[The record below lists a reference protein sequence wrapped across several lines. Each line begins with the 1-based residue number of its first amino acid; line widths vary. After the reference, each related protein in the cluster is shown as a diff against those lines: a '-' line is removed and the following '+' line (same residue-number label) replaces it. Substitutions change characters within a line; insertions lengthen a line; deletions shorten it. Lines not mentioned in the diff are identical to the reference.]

1 VSFIIIFGT
10 LSFPIALVLLRD
22 TVRRTAPI
30 KNSFVHFSDVVTGVS
45 GGYEPATSTSEE
57 PIATRKVQD
66 NVKNVQSRPKS

>member
-1 VSFIIIFGT
+1 MIDSV
-10 LSFPIALVLLRD
+10 
-22 TVRRTAPI
+22 
-30 KNSFVHFSDVVTGVS
+30 SDVVTGVS